1 MEGAHCLWKGA
12 IVADLSQLLMTQ
24 KTSPLLSYQTNKS
37 GRQYKSS
44 VGIYLRTPCIHL
56 CPCLGTESCARSDLL
71 TNFGLSLESK
81 SWEDR
86 LFGALVGIY
95 WDGVVGWVE
104 VLGNLQGGGE
114 EGESI
119 NSSFRSVSVSVPK
132 DGLHHVCRSDHQL
145 DRLLQRHRRRRR
157 QLVVVVLLLLVLQPR
172 PGRGGRELQVLDPRG
187 DALRCRRRRDDRKP
201 GECLPDLFLT
211 LSPLFRNLPFI
222 GAQLPWCL
230 PE

>member
-104 VLGNLQGGGE
+104 VLGNLQGGGKK
-114 EGESI
+114 GRASI
-119 NSSFRSVSVSVPK
+119 HHFVPFLFQSPRTDFIMSAEATTNLTDFSNGTADVVGNSSSSSSSSLCSNLAPDEVAESCKFWIQGVMLCAVGVVGTIGNLVSAYPISFW
-132 DGLHHVCRSDHQL
+132 HF
-145 DRLLQRHRRRRR
+145 LLFF
-157 QLVVVVLLLLVLQPR
+157 
-172 PGRGGRELQVLDPRG
+172 EIS
-187 DALRCRRRRDDRKP
+187 
-201 GECLPDLFLT
+201 
-211 LSPLFRNLPFI
+211 LS
-222 GAQLPWCL
+222 
-230 PE
+230 